1 MSKPVLGLIVGTILG
16 AVDGLTSFFTPE
28 TRSMVGEI
36 MFFSSLKGLLAGVII
51 GFFARKVISLP
62 WGIVFGG
69 AIGLL
74 LAYLVAMN
82 PTEQGN
88 YYYLEIMVPGTIVG
102 LILGYATQ
110 KYGRGAARAE
120 SRAA

>member
-36 MFFSSLKGLLAGVII
+36 MFFSSLKGLLAGAII

-69 AIGLL
+69 AVGLL

-82 PTEQGN
+82 PTAQGN
-88 YYYLEIMVPGTIVG
+88 YYYFEIMVPGTIVG

-110 KYGRGAARAE
+110 KYGRGASTAE
-120 SRAA
+120 SGAA